1 LKLINVVFEYEYDD
15 VDILSVPDYIA
26 ENIDNVV
33 ANFCTWQRDP
43 KNAERF
49 LVPYENRMVLSIGTE
64 EFLWWIN
71 HYAISDLATA
81 AIVKQHTH
89 FCPAYPSAHF

>member
-1 LKLINVVFEYEYDD
+1 
-15 VDILSVPDYIA
+15 
-26 ENIDNVV
+26 
-33 ANFCTWQRDP
+33 
-43 KNAERF
+43 
-49 LVPYENRMVLSIGTE
+49 MVLSIGTE